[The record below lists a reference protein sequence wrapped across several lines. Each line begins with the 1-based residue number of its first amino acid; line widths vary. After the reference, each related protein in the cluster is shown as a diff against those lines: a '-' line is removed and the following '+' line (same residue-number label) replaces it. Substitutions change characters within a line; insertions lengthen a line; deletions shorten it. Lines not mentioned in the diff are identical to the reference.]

1 MRNTGSRRGTA
12 RSRENAPLLE
22 NGGRTA
28 ALQAVTG
35 CVIAT
40 AAKNQIDPDRNARL
54 AERHHREDPDR

>member
-1 MRNTGSRRGTA
+1 MRNTGSPRNGAVAGERA
-12 RSRENAPLLE
+12 RPG
-22 NGGRTA
+22 NGRRTA

-40 AAKNQIDPDRNARL
+40 AATNQIDPDSIARL

>member
-12 RSRENAPLLE
+12 RSREKRALLE
-22 NGGRTA
+22 NGRRTP
-28 ALQAVTG
+28 ALQAVTD

-40 AAKNQIDPDRNARL
+40 AAKNQIDPDSIARL

>member
-1 MRNTGSRRGTA
+1 MRNTGSPRNGAVVGER
-12 RSRENAPLLE
+12 APPG
-22 NGGRTA
+22 NGRHTA

-40 AAKNQIDPDRNARL
+40 AASNQIDPDSIARL